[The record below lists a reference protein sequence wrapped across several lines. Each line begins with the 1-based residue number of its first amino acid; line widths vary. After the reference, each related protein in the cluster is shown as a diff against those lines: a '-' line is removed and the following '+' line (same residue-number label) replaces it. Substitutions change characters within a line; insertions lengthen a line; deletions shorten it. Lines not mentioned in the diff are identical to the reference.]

1 MHLVRF
7 DDARLGAVVGD
18 EVIDITRVVPPSTRE
33 DERMRTLI
41 ADWSRLRE
49 PAEEALAAAQGGRP
63 LKDVVLLAPL
73 DAPTK
78 IVAAPVNYRDH
89 TAEMVELV
97 GKQLIET
104 YKGFLK
110 APSSIIGPNRVIQ
123 LPFADRRTD
132 YEGEL
137 GLLIGRDARR
147 VGRADAL
154 DYVFGYVPLLDM
166 TIRGDEDR
174 SFRKSADTFTPIGP
188 GIVTA
193 DEIPDPAGLSLRL
206 WLNGELRQ
214 DANTAD
220 LVWDVPMLI
229 ETYSRVMTLH
239 AGDVIATG
247 TPAGVGEVQAG
258 DRIRLSIDRLPTL
271 EMSVEARKS

>member
-18 EVIDITRVVPPSTRE
+18 ELIDITHVLPSSTRE
-33 DERMRTLI
+33 DERMRILI
-41 ADWSRLRE
+41 TNWSQLHER
-49 PAEEALAAAQGGRP
+49 AEDAVAAAVDGRP
-63 LKDVVLLAPL
+63 LKDVELLAPL
-73 DAPTK
+73 DTPTK

-89 TAEMVELV
+89 TAEMVDLV
-97 GKQLIET
+97 GEQLIET

-110 APSSIIGPNRVIQ
+110 APSSIIGPNRVIR

-137 GLLIGRDARR
+137 GLVIGRETRG

-154 DYVFGYVPLLDM
+154 DYVFGYLPLLDM

-174 SFRKSADTFTPIGP
+174 SFRKSVDTFTPIGP
-188 GIVTA
+188 GIITA
-193 DEIPDPAGLSLRL
+193 DELPDPAGLSLRL
-206 WLNGELRQ
+206 WLNDELRQ

-220 LVWDVPMLI
+220 LVWDVPKLI

-247 TPAGVGEVQAG
+247 TPAGVGEVHPG
-258 DRIRLSIDRLPTL
+258 DHIRLAIDQLPVL
-271 EMSVEARKS
+271 EMRVAA